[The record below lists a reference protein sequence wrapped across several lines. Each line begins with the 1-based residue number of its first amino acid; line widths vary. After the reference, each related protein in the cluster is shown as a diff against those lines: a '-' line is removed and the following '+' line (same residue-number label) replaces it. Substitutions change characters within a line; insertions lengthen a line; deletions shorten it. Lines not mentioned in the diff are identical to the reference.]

1 MLICNVNKKTKDCY
15 SFKLSENIQKFKH
28 GKSSLSLNC
37 LPCFNVCGLIKNKL
51 RITLKSK

>member
-1 MLICNVNKKTKDCY
+1 MLICNVNQKTKDYY

-37 LPCFNVCGLIKNKL
+37 LPCF
-51 RITLKSK
+51 